1 MKKIKSF
8 LKNIDSF
15 GVPFSFKYKTKEK
28 YRTSIGGLVYII
40 FCIFLLSF
48 TIYYFVPFSNMK
60 NFSSIYNTINI
71 PNGEQINLKQ
81 SKIPLSF
88 GLICNDNTDILSK
101 NIFELNAKFINIKQN
116 SKYSKNIINIR
127 THNCTYE
134 DFNNE
139 HNDYFDKFNL
149 SNYKCLDNK
158 DYIIEGSYLDEQFSY
173 YEFNLNSNLNLIDIN
188 NFLEKNECRLQIIYT
203 DININLNDYKNP
215 IKSFL
220 SSIYIDLFSSTLIL
234 QDIYFMKHY
243 LFNDDYLFGV
253 FNEENSKPG
262 IYISFSRYE
271 KYSIYK
277 DNSSNDNS
285 YARIYLKSDT
295 RKSYIKRKY
304 QKFIEFFAD
313 ISSIF
318 ICIYLLLKIMVNYIN
333 NFFAYFSLSK
343 KIFIFK
349 DINNK
354 DLDLKKKVLKINQLI
369 TLTNQYNSYIKP
381 ETAKDEKLDL
391 DEIEIFKI
399 KNDNIN
405 NMQQSENEPI
415 KRNTDKDILLFQK
428 RNKNLVGKNNSFNY
442 QYNLNFYN
450 IKKNIA
456 RDVHKYSNSRKD
468 QKTYEISSTSKENTS
483 NSKNNLNKEI
493 CSNIINSERSS
504 ETKKED
510 FINTFSRKKLNYKFN
525 ILEIIQNLMGKYCI
539 TNDLKLKNDLNNK
552 VNQILFHKMD
562 ISVFLRNMYLF
573 DIIIQ
578 IFFDSNKK
586 YVMNFLSRPIINSK
600 ELNENEL
607 DDFYKVYNE
616 TEFVKSTLGIYKML
630 KIQNKKNSE
639 QRLIALYNKQ
649 LKDIL

>member
-101 NIFELNAKFINIKQN
+101 NIFELNAKFINIQQN
-116 SKYSKNIINIR
+116 SKYVKNIINIL

-158 DYIIEGSYLDEQFSY
+158 DFIIEGSYLDEQFSY
-173 YEFNLNSNLNLIDIN
+173 YEFNLNSNLNLFDIN

-277 DNSSNDNS
+277 DNSSNDYS

-318 ICIYLLLKIMVNYIN
+318 ICIYLLLKIMVNYID

-450 IKKNIA
+450 IKKNITK
-456 RDVHKYSNSRKD
+456 DVHKYSNSRKD

>member
-8 LKNIDSF
+8 LKNIDNF

-28 YRTSIGGLVYII
+28 YRTSIGGLVFII

-101 NIFELNAKFINIKQN
+101 NIFELNAKFINIQQN
-116 SKYSKNIINIR
+116 SKYVKNIINIL

-158 DYIIEGSYLDEQFSY
+158 DFIIEGSYLDEQFSY

-253 FNEENSKPG
+253 FNEENSKSG

-277 DNSSNDNS
+277 DNSSNDYS

-304 QKFIEFFAD
+304 QKFIEFIAD

-318 ICIYLLLKIMVNYIN
+318 ICIYLLLKIMVNYID

-450 IKKNIA
+450 IKKNITK
-456 RDVHKYSNSRKD
+456 DVHKYSNSRKD